1 MFERNIRRTSRS
13 TEISSST
20 PADDAQPVSARN
32 NGIHKSPA
40 IPGGY
45 SPNGRQFYAPV
56 FADQNTLREESTR
69 SDVLIRMRRVTKS
82 FETTTGEFQAL
93 KGVDLDIHPGEFVAI
108 VGKSGAG
115 KTTLINML
123 TGVDRLTS
131 GEVWIDGVPV
141 HALDEN
147 HLALWRGRKLGI
159 IYQSFYLMPSL
170 SLLQNVLLPMDFCG
184 LYQGRQSKGRG
195 LDLLRQVELHEHA
208 HKMPSAISGGQQQRV
223 AIARALAN
231 DPPIIIA
238 DEPTGRLDSV
248 TAEVIFG
255 IFQELVKQGK
265 TILMV
270 THDRSLAARVPRT
283 IHIADGEIV
292 PAPVH
297 IPAAAPAAKP
307 PSRLW
312 WLSRR

>member
-1 MFERNIRRTSRS
+1 MFERNRRRASRS
-13 TEISSST
+13 AEVLDPTAPVQDIE
-20 PADDAQPVSARN
+20 AQHIPHSASRVGSN
-32 NGIHKSPA
+32 SNGYHQTNHKSKQ
-40 IPGGY
+40 
-45 SPNGRQFYAPV
+45 S
-56 FADQNTLREESTR
+56 DQREA
-69 SDVLIRMRRVTKS
+69 LIRMRGVTKAYYTS
-82 FETTTGEFQAL
+82 TGAFQAL
-93 KGVDLDIHPGEFVAI
+93 RGIDLEVYPGEFVAI

-123 TGVDRLTS
+123 SGVDHLTS

-141 HALDEN
+141 HDLDEN
-147 HLALWRGRKLGI
+147 RLALWRGRKLGI

-184 LYQGRQSKGRG
+184 LYQGRQSAGRG
-195 LDLLRQVELHEHA
+195 LDLLRQVELKEHA
-208 HKMPSAISGGQQQRV
+208 HKLPGAISGGQQQRV

-255 IFQELVKQGK
+255 IFQELVAQGK

-270 THDRSLAARVPRT
+270 THDRSLAARVSRT

-292 PAPVH
+292 AEPVHAPV
-297 IPAAAPAAKP
+297 AAPRP
-307 PSRLW
+307 RQTSMFQRL
-312 WLSRR
+312 LRK